1 MKAVASAQETIHD
14 LWAYYYGK
22 RPVNGADGLP
32 RTEGTKMSLRIVV
45 VLVGLGMLAPA
56 MAGELTPDEARRFV
70 AGKLFS
76 YSCFDGTTGLGRIQA
91 DGSVIGTLQARGG
104 LLRQVALPTGT
115 IKVSSDSICASVR
128 GALFQPCF
136 NVTQTSASSFR
147 GSIAGFGFA
156 YCDFVHRNPRHELA
170 RPEARPH
177 AIHSAVVLRPSRE

>member
-1 MKAVASAQETIHD
+1 MLS
-14 LWAYYYGK
+14 
-22 RPVNGADGLP
+22 
-32 RTEGTKMSLRIVV
+32 RIDVILV
-45 VLVGLGMLAPA
+45 VLGVLAPA

-76 YSCFDGTTGLGRIQA
+76 YSCFDGTTGMGRIQA
-91 DGSVIGTLQARGG
+91 DGSVVGTLQPSGG
-104 LLRQVALPTGT
+104 YLRPVALPSGT

-136 NVTQTSASSFR
+136 NVNQTSPSTFR

-156 YCDFVHRNPRHELA
+156 YCDFVHRNPRHELV
-170 RPEARPH
+170 RPQARPH